1 MDDISVAGPFGENK
15 TRRIGSFDGQN
26 YDDDD
31 DDDYTSRWRKVRKHE
46 ESFVGILSH
55 LQKISKY

>member
-1 MDDISVAGPFGENK
+1 MSTADLRHLLHMDDISVAGPFGENK

-31 DDDYTSRWRKVRKHE
+31 DDYTSR
-46 ESFVGILSH
+46 
-55 LQKISKY
+55 